1 MVVTML
7 IVTVEQKF
15 KGGLIFFVE
24 MAEKSWKL
32 ATLAVAGADMP
43 VRNTARAKR
52 QERQDV
58 ACRYGKGGGGE

>member
-1 MVVTML
+1 
-7 IVTVEQKF
+7 
-15 KGGLIFFVE
+15 
-24 MAEKSWKL
+24 L

-58 ACRYGKGGGGE
+58 ACRYGKGGGRSKSTPRMEKTGKLVSAYDGA